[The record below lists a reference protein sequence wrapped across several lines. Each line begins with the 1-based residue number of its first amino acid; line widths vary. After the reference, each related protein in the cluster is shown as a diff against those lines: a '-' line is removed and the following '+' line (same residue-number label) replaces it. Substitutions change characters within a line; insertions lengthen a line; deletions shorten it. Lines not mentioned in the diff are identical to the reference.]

1 MKLDAQALAHQIK
14 PIIML
19 VVGFVLAIL
28 LAGTVAH
35 AARFGIAFLPRMDPM
50 HMASVAVAWWALK

>member
-14 PIIML
+14 SILML

-35 AARFGIAFLPRMDPM
+35 AARFGIAFLPRVEPM
-50 HMASVAVAWWALK
+50 SMAYLCVAWWALK